1 MAALGFNIPLQCIPV
16 FLAGMFFSCK
26 NDIREIT
33 ALTEDREIAV
43 QTTYNAVYDYTENG
57 KIKNRLEVS
66 RMDRFEGE
74 NRRIEVSDGFVLIF
88 FDSTGTEEARLR
100 ANRGIFQEE
109 SGIMKAIEDVELRN
123 NKNEQLNT
131 EELIWLQDS
140 GKVYTDE
147 FVKITQSDG
156 VIFGRGLT
164 TDETFSSYSLNE
176 ISGDIV
182 VKEDSLT
189 TKTP

>member
-1 MAALGFNIPLQCIPV
+1 
-16 FLAGMFFSCK
+16 MFFSCK
-26 NDIREIT
+26 NDIREIK
-33 ALTEDREIAV
+33 ALTDDQEVAV
-43 QTTYNAVYDYTENG
+43 QTTFQAVYDYTENG
-57 KIKNRLEVS
+57 KIQNRLEVS
-66 RMDRFEGE
+66 RLDRFEGE
-74 NRRIEVSDGFVLIF
+74 NRRIEISEGFTLIF
-88 FDSTGTEEARLR
+88 FDSTGIEEARLR

-109 SGIMKAIEDVELRN
+109 LGIMKAMEDVELRN

-140 GKVYTDE
+140 GKVYTEE
-147 FVKITQSDG
+147 FVKITRADG

-164 TDETFSSYSLNE
+164 TDETFSSYSLKE
-176 ISGDIV
+176 ISGDIY